1 MVLVSH
7 VCRIMVS
14 LERCVWHMSILKP
27 SEPCLLET
35 IRAVEKRVYHY
46 GCWIVG
52 EATVERPEWTG
63 AEIP

>member
-1 MVLVSH
+1 
-7 VCRIMVS
+7 MVS
-14 LERCVWHMSILKP
+14 LERCVWYMSILKP